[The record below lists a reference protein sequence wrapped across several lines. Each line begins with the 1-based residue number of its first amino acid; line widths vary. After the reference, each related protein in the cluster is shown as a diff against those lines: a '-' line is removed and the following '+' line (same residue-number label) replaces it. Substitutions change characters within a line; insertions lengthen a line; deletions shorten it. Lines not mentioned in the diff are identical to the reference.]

1 MSILKINK
9 EISKLLNK
17 EANLNNNFSYPN
29 ELFLVTDSKG
39 KYINSI
45 VPDRFKSFLRIYTK
59 GGAGIHSPIVKRA
72 IENIK
77 VAHNPLVV
85 FWFGTC
91 ELSTKSGKFSDI
103 IRNSYQTVEQLL
115 TEYRQI
121 KRDILL
127 ANSSAKVVFL
137 ECPYFSIL
145 LWNKSQSIQYTPS
158 IVRKYT
164 RQDSQLKLV
173 IDYYNQQLELINRS
187 TSIPVPKI
195 SKDQIITSTKRR
207 LSRTKQKIN
216 FKTLLFDGIHP
227 KRPIARLWMHRIVR
241 FARLQKA
248 HE

>member
-1 MSILKINK
+1 MSILKIKK

-29 ELFLVTDSKG
+29 ELFLVIDSKG

-103 IRNSYQTVEQLL
+103 IRNPYQTVEQLL

-145 LWNKSQSIQYTPS
+145 L
-158 IVRKYT
+158 
-164 RQDSQLKLV
+164 
-173 IDYYNQQLELINRS
+173 
-187 TSIPVPKI
+187 
-195 SKDQIITSTKRR
+195 
-207 LSRTKQKIN
+207 
-216 FKTLLFDGIHP
+216 
-227 KRPIARLWMHRIVR
+227 
-241 FARLQKA
+241 
-248 HE
+248 

>member
-1 MSILKINK
+1 MSILKIKK
-9 EISKLLNK
+9 EISNLLNK

-29 ELFLVTDSKG
+29 ELFLVTDNKG
-39 KYINSI
+39 RYINSI
-45 VPDRFKSFLRIYTK
+45 VPDRCKSFLRIYAK
-59 GGAGIHSPIVKRA
+59 GGAGIHSPIVKCA

-103 IRNSYQTVEQLL
+103 IRNPYQTVEQLL

-145 LWNKSQSIQYTPS
+145 L
-158 IVRKYT
+158 
-164 RQDSQLKLV
+164 
-173 IDYYNQQLELINRS
+173 
-187 TSIPVPKI
+187 
-195 SKDQIITSTKRR
+195 
-207 LSRTKQKIN
+207 
-216 FKTLLFDGIHP
+216 
-227 KRPIARLWMHRIVR
+227 
-241 FARLQKA
+241 
-248 HE
+248 